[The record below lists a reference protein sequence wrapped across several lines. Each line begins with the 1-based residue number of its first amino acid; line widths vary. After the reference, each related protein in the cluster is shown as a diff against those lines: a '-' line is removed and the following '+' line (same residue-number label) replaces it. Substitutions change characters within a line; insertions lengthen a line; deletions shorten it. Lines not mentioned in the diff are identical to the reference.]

1 MDDTL
6 WLFSANFVVWLGLGG
21 YLFYLARTQAK
32 LKKFMHAL
40 EDKHADL

>member
-21 YLFYLARTQAK
+21 YLFYLNRLGGKLAKRLRKWEQDRT
-32 LKKFMHAL
+32 
-40 EDKHADL
+40 